1 MKTNFTSKFYF
12 LILAILFFYEPL
24 NQFVSPLSF
33 LDEILGIVA
42 AFSLCRYFIRKKE
55 IPYSIVIIFLLIIGI
70 IVCGLLSSYLSD
82 IEVTWPNRLINL
94 FSLLKN
100 QLVFLWLML
109 VPTIQNKKN
118 TIKLL
123 EPIIKVFI
131 LISFTFAIINA
142 FHDIG
147 MSYDIRFSL
156 RSFKF
161 IYSNPATLNDRIL
174 CSIAILVGSK
184 GISKNI
190 FYILLGSV
198 VVILTLRANGL
209 AAIVVLWSLFLL
221 LKFGEKI
228 TFKKIVFVALI
239 AIATGWQSIKNYL
252 IENVTP
258 RGMMLRNGVALAN
271 QHFPLGAGLGTYG
284 SDIAFKFYSPIY
296 YQLGYD
302 KIWVLAPITGTV
314 ATDNFWPMM
323 FGQYGWIASILFLII
338 LLVQIYILNRYIT
351 NNELKVTA
359 ITLFSYMIMKSMGEA
374 VYTAVY
380 GMLLYSFIAVLYQRE
395 DDIE

>member
-1 MKTNFTSKFYF
+1 MKLNFTSKFYF

-24 NQFVSPLSF
+24 NQFFSPISF

-42 AFSLCRYFIRKKE
+42 AISLSRYFIRKME
-55 IPYSIVIIFLLIIGI
+55 IPYSVLIIFALIIGI
-70 IVCGLLSSYLSD
+70 ALCGVLSSYLSD
-82 IEVTWPNRLINL
+82 IEVTWSNRVINL
-94 FSLLKN
+94 FSLIKN
-100 QLVFLWLML
+100 QLVFLWLLL
-109 VPTIQNKKN
+109 VPTVQNKKN

-131 LISFTFAIINA
+131 LISFTCAVINT

-174 CSIAILVGSK
+174 CGIAILVGSR

-209 AAIVVLWSLFLL
+209 AAVVVLWTLFLL
-221 LKFGEKI
+221 LKFGKKI
-228 TFKKIVFVALI
+228 TFQKIIFVALM

-258 RGMMLRNGVALAN
+258 RGMMLRNGVVLAN
-271 QHFPLGAGLGTYG
+271 QHFPLGAGLGSYG

-323 FGQYGWIASILFLII
+323 FGQYGWIASILFLI
-338 LLVQIYILNRYIT
+338 LLVMQLYILNLYIT
-351 NNELKVTA
+351 NDQLKVTA

-380 GMLLYSFIAVLYQRE
+380 GMLLYSFIAILYQKE
-395 DDIE
+395 DEVA